1 MEMIGF
7 AFGFAGIIEITAWNS
22 ATKNAIISSKSSA
35 ITGGGIR
42 QTGGPRNGCI
52 SWCAGSW
59 VLAVEIHHFTDI
71 LVWKMGL
78 IARLG
83 IPEGCI
89 NTCKLHVLVEIWRW
103 NFMKIQRVGNRG
115 HHEKRRNP
123 KTRRMPS
130 CKQQAMC
137 LESVLCASFLCCVRR
152 KKRRRK
158 QWRIYPPLS
167 QTRCCFMFILQSDR
181 KFLARAT
188 LWWSGYLC
196 FQCTIKK
203 SDARKKR
210 HFSVFSPPFL
220 VAKVVTKS
228 ETHSFDT
235 QLLWALAVGAFSS
248 NYSRPGGTWW

>member
-1 MEMIGF
+1 MVETPQQKMP
-7 AFGFAGIIEITAWNS
+7 
-22 ATKNAIISSKSSA
+22 IISSKSSA

-42 QTGGPRNGCI
+42 QTGERNGCI

-59 VLAVEIHHFTDI
+59 VLAVEIHHFTGI
-71 LVWKMGL
+71 FSRKIGL

-83 IPEGCI
+83 ISEGCT

-103 NFMKIQRVGNRG
+103 NFMKIQCVGNRG

-123 KTRRMPS
+123 KTKRMPS

-137 LESVLCASFLCCVRR
+137 LESVLCASFRCVRR

-167 QTRCCFMFILQSDR
+167 QTRCCFMFCCGLTD
-181 KFLARAT
+181 FFC
-188 LWWSGYLC
+188 LC
-196 FQCTIKK
+196 HTVMIGLPLFSVYHQEIRC
-203 SDARKKR
+203 SKKR
-210 HFSVFSPPFL
+210 HFFVVVFSPPFL
-220 VAKVVTKS
+220 VAKVATKS
-228 ETHSFDT
+228 ETRSFDT